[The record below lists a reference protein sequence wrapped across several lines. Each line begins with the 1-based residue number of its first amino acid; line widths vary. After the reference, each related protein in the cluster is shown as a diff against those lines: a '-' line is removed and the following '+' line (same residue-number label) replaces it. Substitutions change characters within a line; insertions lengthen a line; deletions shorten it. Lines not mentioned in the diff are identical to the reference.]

1 MRIHQLIIRKNDGEG
16 ERAEWVPLGG
26 ILGEL

>member
-1 MRIHQLIIRKNDGEG
+1 MKIHQLIIRKNDGER
-16 ERAEWVPLGG
+16 ERAEWAPLCV

>member
-1 MRIHQLIIRKNDGEG
+1 MRIHQLIIRKNDEEG
-16 ERAEWVPLGG
+16 ERAEWAPLGG